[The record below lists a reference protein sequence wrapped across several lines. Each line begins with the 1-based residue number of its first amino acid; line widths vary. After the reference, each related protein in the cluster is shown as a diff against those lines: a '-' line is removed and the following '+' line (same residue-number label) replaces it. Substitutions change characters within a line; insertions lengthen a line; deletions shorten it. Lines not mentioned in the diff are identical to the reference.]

1 LIEQGASRAC
11 ILTGNAMALAL
22 KSGPETSTSPLLGR
36 LSVGIL
42 AGVVYVLG
50 SLAIIIKLIPSLWW
64 SVFAEGFSTYAL
76 LGVVL
81 FGAVVLL
88 SAIGIWLLGS
98 HPAHG
103 LKAGIVTALLAL
115 LLAVLV
121 SRGIAGLIE
130 RLTFGGT
137 LSPVVGMVLAAAVS
151 LALIVVAVGWVVR
164 PKTHSLLT
172 TVEDQGWFTVSAYK
186 RSQGQL
192 VRRGTIFGLLAIL
205 VCGLWVMDQ
214 HNSLATTSAN
224 WEINIPFTGTVTI
237 KDPKDAATL
246 LANAE
251 FKSVRVDRKGDSDL
265 VEGRI
270 IPRSEFEDAFKKV
283 EERRGKSEAKDEKDK
298 PQLPTKM
305 PVFSRFEFRDQIQ
318 EKLSKDYVKIEKP
331 GDEHSPFSAGQVVSK
346 TAFEAEIA
354 KLKTNPDLVERD
366 FPKTAKELASP
377 DIVTEYTPLTFLPH
391 VKYVLPSLLF
401 ALGLW
406 FAWRLVN
413 VPVFADF
420 LIATEAEL
428 NKVSWTTRKR
438 LFQDTI
444 VVLVTVALLAVFIL
458 ITDTIWFQALSWRV
472 IGVLQVDKSS
482 SSEKKTEQPW

>member
-1 LIEQGASRAC
+1 
-11 ILTGNAMALAL
+11 MALAL

-81 FGAVVLL
+81 VGAVVLL

-115 LLAVLV
+115 LLALLV

-137 LSPVVGMVLAAAVS
+137 LSPVVGMVLAAVVS
-151 LALIVVAVGWVVR
+151 LALIVLAVGWVVR
-164 PKTHSLLT
+164 PKTHSILT

-224 WEINIPFTGTVTI
+224 WDINIPFTGTVTI

-265 VEGRI
+265 PEGRI
-270 IPRSEFEDAFKKV
+270 IPRSEFEDAY
-283 EERRGKSEAKDEKDK
+283 RRVDEKRSKSEAKDEKDK

-331 GDEHSPFSAGQVVSK
+331 GDEHSPFSAGQVVPRS
-346 TAFEAEIA
+346 TFEAEIS
-354 KLKTNPDLVERD
+354 KLKANPDLVERD
-366 FPKTAKELASP
+366 FPKAAKEL
-377 DIVTEYTPLTFLPH
+377 
-391 VKYVLPSLLF
+391 VL
-401 ALGLW
+401 
-406 FAWRLVN
+406 
-413 VPVFADF
+413 D
-420 LIATEAEL
+420 
-428 NKVSWTTRKR
+428 RKS
-438 LFQDTI
+438 
-444 VVLVTVALLAVFIL
+444 VV
-458 ITDTIWFQALSWRV
+458 
-472 IGVLQVDKSS
+472 
-482 SSEKKTEQPW
+482 

>member
-1 LIEQGASRAC
+1 
-11 ILTGNAMALAL
+11 MALAL

-36 LSVGIL
+36 LAVGIL

-50 SLAIIIKLIPSLWW
+50 SLAIVFKLIPSLWW
-64 SVFAEGFSTYAL
+64 SAFAEGFSTYVL

-130 RLTFGGT
+130 QWTFSGILPPT
-137 LSPVVGMVLAAAVS
+137 VGMVLAGALS
-151 LALIVVAVGWVVR
+151 LVLVVVAVGWVVR
-164 PKTHSLLT
+164 PKTHSILT
-172 TVEDQGWFTVSAYK
+172 AIEDQGWFSVSSYK

-192 VRRGTIFGLLAIL
+192 VRRGTIFGLIAII
-205 VCGLWVMDQ
+205 VCGVYVMDQ

-224 WEINIPFTGTVTI
+224 WDISIPFTGSVTV
-237 KDPKDAATL
+237 KDPKDAKAL
-246 LANAE
+246 LDDFSYKWVKVE
-251 FKSVRVDRKGDSDL
+251 HKGDSDL
-265 VEGRI
+265 IEGKV
-270 IPRSEFEDAFKKV
+270 IPRSEFEDAIKKV
-283 EERRGKSEAKDEKDK
+283 EDKRSKSEAKDDKNK
-298 PQLPTKM
+298 PQFPTKM
-305 PVFSRFEFRDQIQ
+305 PVLGRIEYRDQIQ
-318 EKLSKDYVKIEKP
+318 EKLAKEYVKIDKP
-331 GDEHSPFSAGQVVSK
+331 GDEHSPFSVGQVVPK
-346 TAFEAEIA
+346 ATFDDAIK
-354 KLKTNPDLVERD
+354 KLKENPERDERD
-366 FPKTAKELASP
+366 FPKAAKELALP
-377 DIVTEYTPLTFLPH
+377 ETTTDYATLTLLPNLRYTLP
-391 VKYVLPSLLF
+391 PLLF

-406 FAWRLVN
+406 LAWRLVN

-438 LFQDTI
+438 LMQDTV
-444 VVLVTVALLAVFIL
+444 VVLITVALLAVFIL
-458 ITDTIWFQALSWRV
+458 FTDTVWFKALSWDV
-472 IGVLQVDKSS
+472 IGVLQVDKNPKKSS
-482 SSEKKTEQPW
+482 SLAEQPW